1 MTATQLKRSLLFRYI
16 LMKQFDH
23 YSEVETHI
31 LVGIYLMNNDGK
43 RCSCNTLFTFLSK
56 IHRTPYKKKLL
67 LIVKKLKEQ
76 NRIKGIGNG
85 RGTNLV
91 ITEYGRQYLFHLE
104 KKMTDVK

>member
-1 MTATQLKRSLLFRYI
+1 
-16 LMKQFDH
+16 MKQFDH

-31 LVGIYLMNNDGK
+31 LVSIYLMNNDGK
-43 RCSCNTLFTFLSK
+43 RCSCNTLFAYLSK

-76 NRIKGIGNG
+76 NRVRGTGEG

-104 KKMTDVK
+104 KKIRGISVRD